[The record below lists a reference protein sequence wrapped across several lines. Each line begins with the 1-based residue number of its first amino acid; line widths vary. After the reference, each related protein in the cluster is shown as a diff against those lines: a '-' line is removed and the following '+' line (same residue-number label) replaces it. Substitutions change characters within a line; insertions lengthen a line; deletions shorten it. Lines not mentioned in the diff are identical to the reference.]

1 MSGVLVY
8 IDHIDDA
15 VVYFIV
21 LLKAE
26 KVMSLDPSS
35 NEKWVVSHWC
45 RKVVGQSRKLFWDL
59 T

>member
-35 NEKWVVSHWC
+35 NEKWVVSH
-45 RKVVGQSRKLFWDL
+45 
-59 T
+59 